1 MEAEFRRVRARRHKV
16 CAAERR
22 QKVVESN
29 LVGQVDDREPQ
40 APLVTVAVK
49 QIVVTGANVEQVSR
63 GDARR
68 IVIVVF
74 RSGRR
79 EADARGSVKGWI
91 AAG

>member
-1 MEAEFRRVRARRHKV
+1 MRS
-16 CAAERR
+16 AERR

-29 LVGQVDDREPQ
+29 IIGQVDDREPQ
-40 APLVTVAVK
+40 APLIMVAVK

-63 GDARR
+63 RDSRG

-79 EADARGSVKGWI
+79 KANTCGSIQGRI